1 MSGQA
6 CATVARSAGIR
17 RGIADGS
24 WALIGQIG
32 SGLMLLAGTRLL
44 TELVAPAV
52 FGQVA
57 LLSGLIGLGVTLFG
71 YPFVSAGM
79 RLLPEYLASGRQDL
93 LFRAL
98 ANLIGR
104 SGTVAVILLSAA
116 GVWFVR
122 TGQLAAPTVAVA
134 ALLLLVTLR
143 REVRVQLL
151 IGQRRQRDAS
161 LWQTLDGMLRP
172 ALAVTLVWWGGADAG
187 LILLGYCL
195 AGLLANA
202 VCGLA
207 FGTGPSGKPAAA
219 DATGVRAEIL
229 RYALPLIPMEL
240 LSWFNALGDRY
251 VIGYFMTAADV
262 GLYAAAYT
270 LTNEA
275 FHRAAIVLLRSFQPV
290 YFGHHAHQRRADAAR
305 VYRYWV
311 GCVLLLGLAGVTAMA
326 LLKDWVAALLLAE
339 VYRDAARLMPIIG
352 LGCALQALGTVMAQ
366 PLYAAKT
373 TGRLLQGRVLGAAAA
388 AIALPLMVQSNGLA
402 GAAWAAPVYF
412 GVEAMAFAVISWHTT
427 RRRLTAQRERP

>member
-1 MSGQA
+1 VSGSS
-6 CATVARSAGIR
+6 CATVAAGGGVR
-17 RGIADGS
+17 RGLADGS
-24 WALIGQIG
+24 WALIGQVG

-44 TELVAPAV
+44 TELVAPSV

-57 LLSGLIGLGVTLFG
+57 LLSGLIGLGVSLFA

-79 RLLPEYLASGRQDL
+79 RLLPEYLASGGQRL
-93 LFRAL
+93 LLSRLHAL
-98 ANLIGR
+98 IRR
-104 SGTVAVILLSAA
+104 STAIALILLAGAGAWWVSA
-116 GVWFVR
+116 
-122 TGQLAAPTVAVA
+122 GQVAAPTVTIA
-134 ALLLLVTLR
+134 ALLLIVTIR
-143 REVRVQLL
+143 RELGVQML

-172 ALAVTLVWWGGADAG
+172 ALAVALVWWGGADPG

-195 AGLLANA
+195 AGLLANG
-202 VCGLA
+202 VCRVA
-207 FGTGPSGKPAAA
+207 FRDGDGGDSGTVANRGIRA
-219 DATGVRAEIL
+219 DIL

-251 VIGYFMTAADV
+251 VIGYFLTSADV

-290 YFGHHAHQRRADAAR
+290 YFGHHAHGRRHDAAR

-311 GCVLLLGLAGVTAMA
+311 GCVLLLGAGGVAAIA

-339 VYRDAARLMPIIG
+339 VYRDAASLMPIIG

-366 PLYAAKT
+366 PLHAAKT
-373 TGRLLQGRVLGAAAA
+373 TGRLLQGRVVGAATAA
-388 AIALPLMVQSNGLA
+388 VSLPLMVQAQGLA
-402 GAAWAAPVYF
+402 GAAWAAPLYF
-412 GVEAMAFAVISWHTT
+412 GVEAVAFLVIAHL
-427 RRRLTAQRERP
+427 RRRQ